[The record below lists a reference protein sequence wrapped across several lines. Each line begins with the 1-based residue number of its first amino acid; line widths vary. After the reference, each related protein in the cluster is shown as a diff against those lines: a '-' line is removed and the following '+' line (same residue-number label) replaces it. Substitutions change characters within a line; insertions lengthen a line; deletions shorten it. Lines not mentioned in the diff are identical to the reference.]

1 MEIPSI
7 TTGLKAM
14 GAAAVFGG
22 GRELDAATTLMLAG
36 VGKKL
41 LGGLFKKKKEETLE
55 RKFEK
60 VLDERK
66 SLFERVSKKEPSPIL
81 NKIKT
86 FIKAMKEGFSKLL
99 TAILAA
105 LKTIFI
111 IIKTALMAIA
121 KALFALVKWIGKKIL
136 KGLLKSLLKLCKSGA
151 LRKMRVRLKVFGRKL
166 KRFVKSP
173 QALAIGAI
181 ALGLAG
187 YFSAI
192 FKKEKKEISE
202 IGDEEDKPD
211 ALKEETAAGA
221 PPAPP
226 PAPALTDDGSEHTP
240 DPTPAPAP
248 APGTPTQAAPA
259 PAPAPAPTPTPGTP
273 TQAVPAPA
281 PAAKPETAAPGTPTQ
296 AAPAPAPAPAP
307 TPGTPTQAVPV
318 PVPAPAAGTPTPVLQ
333 TDETDPLAKN
343 IAKHESGRAGYNAYN
358 KGTVGNK
365 TIGSDKPIDFSK
377 MTIEEYFKR
386 ANLSANDPD
395 RLFAVG
401 KYQIIPITMEDAVKH
416 MKLNPKTTYLDPT
429 TQDLIY
435 SQYLIGSKRPNVAAY
450 LSGKSENI
458 NAAVLDLAKEFA
470 SIGVPYD
477 IPNKNLKKGDSYY
490 KGLGGNKA
498 HHSPEQVAAALTQQ
512 RNINVAKIGTTTNI
526 AQTGEMG
533 QAISGTTLA
542 SAGPTQY
549 DKDKNTQT
557 NVVIASKTNNRT
569 NNVEERRAA

>member
-7 TTGLKAM
+7 TSGLKAM
-14 GAAAVFGG
+14 GAAAAFGG
-22 GRELDAATTLMLAG
+22 DHEMSAATTLMLAG
-36 VGKKL
+36 VSKKL
-41 LGGLFKKKKEETLE
+41 LGGLFKKKEKDTLE

-60 VLDERK
+60 VLNERK
-66 SLFERVSKKEPSPIL
+66 SLFERVSRKEPSPIL

-86 FIKAMKEGFSKLL
+86 FIKAMKESLSKLL
-99 TAILAA
+99 TAILTA
-105 LKTIFI
+105 LKTIFT
-111 IIKTALMAIA
+111 IIKTALMTIA

-151 LRKMRVRLKVFGRKL
+151 LRKMKVRLKVFGRKL
-166 KRFVKSP
+166 KRFVKGP
-173 QALAIGAI
+173 KALAIGGI

-187 YFSAI
+187 YFSGI
-192 FKKEKKEISE
+192 FEKEKEEIAE
-202 IGDEEDKPD
+202 IGDEEDTPD
-211 ALKEETAAGA
+211 ALKEETAAKA

-226 PAPALTDDGSEHTP
+226 PAPPP
-240 DPTPAPAP
+240 DPPGTPTQAAPASTPAPAAGTPTQAAPASAP
-248 APGTPTQAAPA
+248 APAAGTPTQAAPA
-259 PAPAPAPTPTPGTP
+259 PAPA
-273 TQAVPAPA
+273 
-281 PAAKPETAAPGTPTQ
+281 
-296 AAPAPAPAPAP
+296 
-307 TPGTPTQAVPV
+307 
-318 PVPAPAAGTPTPVLQ
+318 AGTPTPVPP
-333 TDETDPLAKN
+333 TDKTDPLAKN
-343 IAKHESGRAGYNAYN
+343 IAKYESAGAGYNAYN

-377 MTIEEYFKR
+377 MTLEEYFKR

-401 KYQIIPITMEDAVKH
+401 KYQIIPITMEGAVKH

-450 LSGKSENI
+450 LSRKSENI

-477 IPNKNLKKGDSYY
+477 IPDKNLQKGDSFY
-490 KGLGGNKA
+490 KGQGGNKA
-498 HHSPEQVAAALTQQ
+498 HNSPEQVAAALTQQ
-512 RNINVAKIGTTTNI
+512 RNINVAKIGTTTSI

-569 NNVEERRAA
+569 NNVEERKAA

>member
-7 TTGLKAM
+7 TSGLKAM
-14 GAAAVFGG
+14 GAAAAFGG
-22 GRELDAATTLMLAG
+22 DHEMSAATTLMLAG
-36 VGKKL
+36 VSKKL
-41 LGGLFKKKKEETLE
+41 LGGLFKKKEKDTLE

-60 VLDERK
+60 VLNERK
-66 SLFERVSKKEPSPIL
+66 SLFERVSRKEPSPIL

-86 FIKAMKEGFSKLL
+86 FIKAMKESLSKLL
-99 TAILAA
+99 TAILTA
-105 LKTIFI
+105 LKTIFT
-111 IIKTALMAIA
+111 IIKTALMTIA

-151 LRKMRVRLKVFGRKL
+151 LRKMKVRLKVFGRKL
-166 KRFVKSP
+166 KRFVKGP
-173 QALAIGAI
+173 KALAIGGI

-187 YFSAI
+187 YFSGI
-192 FKKEKKEISE
+192 FEKEKEEIAE
-202 IGDEEDKPD
+202 IGDEEDTPD
-211 ALKEETAAGA
+211 ALKEETAAKA

-226 PAPALTDDGSEHTP
+226 P
-240 DPTPAPAP
+240 DP
-248 APGTPTQAAPA
+248 PGTPTQAAPA
-259 PAPAPAPTPTPGTP
+259 ST
-273 TQAVPAPA
+273 
-281 PAAKPETAAPGTPTQ
+281 
-296 AAPAPAPAPAP
+296 
-307 TPGTPTQAVPV
+307 
-318 PVPAPAAGTPTPVLQ
+318 PAPAAGTPTPVPP
-333 TDETDPLAKN
+333 TDKTDPLAKN
-343 IAKHESGRAGYNAYN
+343 IAKYESAGAGYNAYN

-377 MTIEEYFKR
+377 MTLEEYFKR

-401 KYQIIPITMEDAVKH
+401 KYQIIPITMEGAVKH

-450 LSGKSENI
+450 LSRKSENI

-477 IPNKNLKKGDSYY
+477 IPDKNLQKGDSFY
-490 KGLGGNKA
+490 KGQGGNKA
-498 HHSPEQVAAALTQQ
+498 HNSPEQVAAALTQQ
-512 RNINVAKIGTTTNI
+512 RNINVAKIGTTTSI

-569 NNVEERRAA
+569 NNVEERKAA